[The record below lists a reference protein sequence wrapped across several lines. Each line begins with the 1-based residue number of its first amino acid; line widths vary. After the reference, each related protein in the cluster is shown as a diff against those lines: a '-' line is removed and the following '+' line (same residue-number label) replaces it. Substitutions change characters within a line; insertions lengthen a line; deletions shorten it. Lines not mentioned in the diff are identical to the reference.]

1 MVTRSI
7 SRLQQDFEGFQQ
19 LAALLLRW
27 TGIRLPEGMQGMV
40 LLTSRIQTLIAA
52 KAIHSLRAYASFLAP
67 LKAGHADREAFI
79 SALSTH
85 TTSFFRESIHFDVL
99 QEAYRGARE
108 TFKVWSAACSTGAEA
123 YSMAMTLESSRS
135 PSGPDYRILAT
146 DVAEDVLLEGLRGV
160 IPDAMGQQ
168 IPKRLR
174 DRFWLRKPEN
184 EEQVRWA
191 AGRQLRRNL
200 RWAKL
205 NLVDRTQ
212 YPREGSFDVIFC
224 RNVLIYFEPETTR
237 SILEGLTSCLKPGGL
252 LILGH
257 SESGAMTLES
267 FERLG
272 SSVFRKPARI
282 NSVRQPSRNLFQEL
296 RFSSR

>member
-19 LAALLLRW
+19 LAAILLRW

-40 LLTSRIQTLIAA
+40 LLTSRVQTLVAA
-52 KAIHSLRAYASFLAP
+52 KAMHSLRAYAAFLAP
-67 LKAGHADREAFI
+67 LKAEHPDREAFV

-85 TTSFFRESIHFDVL
+85 TTSFFRESVHFDVL
-99 QEAYRGARE
+99 QEAYRGARG

-123 YSMAMTLESSRS
+123 YSMAMTLESARTST
-135 PSGPDYRILAT
+135 GLDYRILAT
-146 DVAEDVLLEGLRGV
+146 DVAEDVLLEGVRG
-160 IPDAMGQQ
+160 IIADTMAQQ
-168 IPKRLR
+168 IPQRLR
-174 DRFWLRKPEN
+174 ERYWSRQRELENRQSWVAGQQLRKN
-184 EEQVRWA
+184 I
-191 AGRQLRRNL
+191 

-205 NLVDRTQ
+205 NLVDRKQ

-237 SILEGLTSCLKPGGL
+237 AILEGLTSCLKPGGL
-252 LILGH
+252 LVLGH
-257 SESGAMTLES
+257 AESGAMTLRS

-272 SSVFRKPARI
+272 SSVFRKSEVLRPEPSLRQNPLRELLSSAR
-282 NSVRQPSRNLFQEL
+282 
-296 RFSSR
+296 